1 MNFKG
6 SLKWW
11 GGGLASVVIL
21 FVIASLFVKL
31 PFVSAEQNISNRNI
45 GEIFGSKEV
54 GQIFY
59 SSRSNLSGFAF
70 EMATY
75 GGRTNDKEVIFE
87 LRNNFKDGEPLRTV
101 KVNAKNFGDHQFY
114 EFLFTPISDSAGKN
128 YYASLR
134 SPESVSGNAIT
145 VLYQNSDIY
154 KKNGGSLVVLREKR
168 NTSASLE
175 GVVKPNSDLTFR
187 VYNNVPLLT
196 FVKLVSVQGVRDF
209 ISSVRSDTG
218 SYILAA
224 KLALISLVLI
234 LVIFLFNKP
243 LSRKRQVI
251 FWLVIGLIGLGLR
264 YLFIKEMPYTNDE
277 GSYLYDARTL
287 LEGNLPGGDALAKTP
302 IFIAVLSGA
311 IAIMGHLL
319 LVGRIVSMV
328 AGLLTAIPLYFLGK
342 FLGGKRVGTLTAAI
356 WLLSSAPAL
365 FNSYGHAQS
374 LQILFISCSLWLLA
388 IGIDKKKLRWFLIS
402 GLLLGCAV
410 IVRKSSLALGLPVL
424 VMILFNGFY
433 WKEKIKQLINFGIG
447 LGIALGIFLGI
458 IYFIYGPIGLSYAT
472 GISLAKTS
480 FEQLSERGDLYA
492 TYSVKGVLPFFR
504 EALVIIFLGL
514 IMLGQGLERAV
525 RRFGF
530 IAQKLVWI
538 IPVWIVI
545 QIRLFTGRYE
555 GEAHLSFGVGAFL
568 LAMQIV
574 LIVLALV
581 PWKREKKI
589 DEETFNKVWM
599 WIGMLWFVSVA
610 IFYSFWIKF
619 AANYIAEF
627 LPGLVIASAFGCIWI
642 LNNYKSKLLRLTLAI
657 LIFWAAFSS
666 SQSSYRFEHT
676 GTFHWS
682 SIVEASDFLKKNVP
696 LTEKVQTGAVIIP
709 YLSGHHVPNDVSHPT
724 WYGYGY
730 IEPWLRNV
738 FMASSEK
745 MIQDTFKTNWFVQ
758 ENVTEFSYFLEY
770 PQIKREIDTKFEK
783 VKEIE
788 NFSNT
793 IEIFKRH

>member
-1 MNFKG
+1 M
-6 SLKWW
+6 
-11 GGGLASVVIL
+11 
-21 FVIASLFVKL
+21 
-31 PFVSAEQNISNRNI
+31 
-45 GEIFGSKEV
+45 
-54 GQIFY
+54 
-59 SSRSNLSGFAF
+59 
-70 EMATY
+70 
-75 GGRTNDKEVIFE
+75 
-87 LRNNFKDGEPLRTV
+87 
-101 KVNAKNFGDHQFY
+101 
-114 EFLFTPISDSAGKN
+114 
-128 YYASLR
+128 
-134 SPESVSGNAIT
+134 
-145 VLYQNSDIY
+145 
-154 KKNGGSLVVLREKR
+154 
-168 NTSASLE
+168 
-175 GVVKPNSDLTFR
+175 
-187 VYNNVPLLT
+187 
-196 FVKLVSVQGVRDF
+196 
-209 ISSVRSDTG
+209 
-218 SYILAA
+218 
-224 KLALISLVLI
+224 
-234 LVIFLFNKP
+234 
-243 LSRKRQVI
+243 
-251 FWLVIGLIGLGLR
+251 
-264 YLFIKEMPYTNDE
+264 
-277 GSYLYDARTL
+277 
-287 LEGNLPGGDALAKTP
+287 
-302 IFIAVLSGA
+302 
-311 IAIMGHLL
+311 
-319 LVGRIVSMV
+319 
-328 AGLLTAIPLYFLGK
+328 
-342 FLGGKRVGTLTAAI
+342 
-356 WLLSSAPAL
+356 
-365 FNSYGHAQS
+365 
-374 LQILFISCSLWLLA
+374 
-388 IGIDKKKLRWFLIS
+388 
-402 GLLLGCAV
+402 
-410 IVRKSSLALGLPVL
+410 
-424 VMILFNGFY
+424 
-433 WKEKIKQLINFGIG
+433 
-447 LGIALGIFLGI
+447 
-458 IYFIYGPIGLSYAT
+458 
-472 GISLAKTS
+472 AKTS

-581 PWKREKKI
+581 PWKRKKKI

-599 WIGMLWFVSVA
+599 WIGILWFVSVA

-666 SQSSYRFEHT
+666 AQSSYHFEHT

-745 MIQDTFKTNWFVQ
+745 MIQDTLKTNWFVQ

-788 NFSNT
+788 NLSNT